1 MSTKKDAQPTCSCGT
16 RSVHKTFVQFE
27 YDYCPKCKKEVTS
40 GSTPAAL
47 PFGIS
52 ALRYEKIITECCNE
66 EVGHLLKD
74 LVANKSMRVPSHDVY
89 YRGMY
94 TGCAQCSLTRD
105 KFERKHVIWGPWGN
119 DETEYTFFIK
129 GRGWC

>member
-1 MSTKKDAQPTCSCGT
+1 MSTKKDAQPICSCGT

-27 YDYCPKCKKEVTS
+27 YDYCPKCKKEVAPGT
-40 GSTPAAL
+40 TTLAPL

-74 LVANKSMRVPSHDVY
+74 LVSNKSMRTPDNVY
-89 YRGMY
+89 FRTMY

-105 KFERKHVIWGPWGN
+105 KFERKNTQWTSWGT
-119 DETEYTFFIK
+119 DATEYSWYIK
-129 GRGWC
+129 NRGWV